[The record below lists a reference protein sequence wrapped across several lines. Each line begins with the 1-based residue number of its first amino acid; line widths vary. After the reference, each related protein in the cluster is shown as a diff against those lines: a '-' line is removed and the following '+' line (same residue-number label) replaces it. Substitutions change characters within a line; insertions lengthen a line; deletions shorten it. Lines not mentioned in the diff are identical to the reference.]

1 MSKPTKTLE
10 PIPVFAT
17 EEMLEAGMDALRS
30 PLPPELAGVSQDARD
45 IARALLVYT
54 MMVNAAPADLRPQP
68 VDFDCS
74 GAMN

>member
-1 MSKPTKTLE
+1 METLE

-30 PLPPELAGVSQDARD
+30 PLPPELAGVSQDAKD

-54 MMVNAAPADLRPQP
+54 MMVHAAPADLRPRA
-68 VDFDCS
+68 VDFDCA
-74 GAMN
+74 GAMH